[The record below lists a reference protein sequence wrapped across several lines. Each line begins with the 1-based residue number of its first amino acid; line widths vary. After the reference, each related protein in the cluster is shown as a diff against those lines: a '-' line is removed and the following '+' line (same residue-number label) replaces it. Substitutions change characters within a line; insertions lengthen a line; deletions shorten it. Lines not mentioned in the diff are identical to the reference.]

1 MTYEEF
7 VKNYQ
12 AGTIKVHVVRNASGF
27 LYETPGLMPHHV
39 RKRQA
44 LIRTATFGLMILGLI
59 LFFFVKWYIAAAVL
73 FAGMFMAT
81 RATKAA
87 GEGVLEAARA
97 DPRFY
102 ELVTEKG
109 ILRIEPA

>member
-12 AGTIKVHVVRNASGF
+12 AGTIKVHVDRNASGF

-44 LIRTATFGLMILGLI
+44 LIRTAMFGLMILGLV
-59 LFFFVKWYIAAAVL
+59 LFFFVKWYIAAAAL

-87 GEGVLEAARA
+87 GEGVFQTALA
-97 DPRFY
+97 DPGFY
-102 ELVTEKG
+102 ELVTEKR
-109 ILRIEPA
+109 ILRIEQV